1 MELSILFLCSFL
13 LGAVPFGLIIGKLA
27 KGIDIRQYGSGNI
40 GTTNVIRIFGPVW
53 GSIVFVLDVLKGFV
67 PTYIALKLN
76 LSSDWFVVLAG
87 ALAVFGHTFS
97 PFLKFK
103 GGKGVATSLGLIIGL
118 SPIISAITFGIF
130 IFVLFVSKYV
140 SLSSCIATISVF
152 FMMLLWK
159 NMDIPVSFQIVVGI
173 LTLAII
179 LKHIPNFKRI
189 VSKTEPKIG
198 QRIKID

>member
-1 MELSILFLCSFL
+1 MELGILFLCSFL
-13 LGAVPFGLIIGKLA
+13 LGAVPFGLLIGKLV
-27 KGIDIRQYGSGNI
+27 KGIDIRLYGSGNI

-87 ALAVFGHTFS
+87 ALSVFGHTFS

-118 SPIISAITFGIF
+118 NPIISAITFGIF
-130 IFVLFVSKYV
+130 VLVLSASKYV
-140 SLSSCIATISVF
+140 SLSSCIATLSVF

-159 NMDIPVSFQIVVGI
+159 SMNVPTSFQIVVGI
-173 LTLAII
+173 LALAIV

-189 VSKTEPKIG
+189 ANKTEPKIG
-198 QRIKID
+198 QRVKIN